1 MVRKLKGKDIFK
13 VSKIMKKIGLKKEV
27 SALTTYLEEGQSKED
42 LVMNLGVEF
51 FAMIIENIHMAE
63 KEIFDFLGDLIGM
76 NAEEYSER
84 DLDLIIDDIE
94 ALKNSEDIMGFFKK
108 VSRLMNMK

>member
-1 MVRKLKGKDIFK
+1 MTRKLKGKDIFK
-13 VSKIMKKIGLKKEV
+13 VSKIMRKIGLKKEV

-42 LVMNLGVEF
+42 MVMNLGVEF

-76 NAEEYSER
+76 SAEEYGER

-94 ALKNSEDIMGFFKK
+94 ALKNSEDLMGFFKK
-108 VSRLMNMK
+108 VSKLMSMK